1 MSQKLSTNIGHK
13 LIVTP
18 ELRQNIGLLSLSH
31 EALFNEISNALD
43 QNPFLEI
50 QNPPKGKTDPY
61 KRKLKGTPNSLPS
74 KTYQNLRDIPSTTSK
89 FVMTEKGRA
98 GEAIS
103 RLTEKNEN
111 FPSILGQDS
120 QSLSEH
126 LCLQLETST
135 ITQKFQIIA
144 FALIDAIGSDG
155 LLSEPLETIVET
167 LRPYLTTNLKEM
179 EKVLRIVQG
188 YDPPGIGARNL
199 QECFLI
205 QLASLGDEIDY
216 REAAQELV
224 KDHYEL
230 LQQPNR
236 DTIAKSMNLSSEEV
250 DEVFTVLERLETRPG
265 NAFND
270 EQITYVVPDVIA
282 HRDGNKWTAILN
294 ENALSNIAVKEPDIN
309 AMHGVTKKK
318 RAFLKLQLQKAKL
331 FTNGLHQRNR
341 ILLECSKQIVHAQQ
355 EFFEFGEIK
364 LNALRLSDIAIPIGC
379 HESTVSR
386 ISRNKFLQTPR
397 GTYELKYFFSK
408 SLNTS
413 SGGYVSSKSIKQHIK
428 EWTRNENPLHPLSD
442 SAIVKKL
449 KGLDIKIA
457 RRTVAKYRQNMGIPG
472 SNHRKI

>member
-1 MSQKLSTNIGHK
+1 MSQKIATNIGHK
-13 LIVTP
+13 LIITP
-18 ELRQNIGLLSLSH
+18 ELRQNIGLLSLSN
-31 EALFNEISNALD
+31 EALLNEISNALD

-50 QNPPKGKTDPY
+50 QTPPIEKTDPY
-61 KRKLKGTPNSLPS
+61 KRKLKGTPNSLTS
-74 KTYQNLRDIPSTTSK
+74 KTYQNLRDIPSTTYK
-89 FVMTEKGRA
+89 FAMTEKGRA
-98 GEAIS
+98 GEGVS
-103 RLTEKNEN
+103 KLTETNEN
-111 FPSILGQDS
+111 FPTVLGQDS

-126 LCLQLETST
+126 LCLQLETSK
-135 ITQKFQIIA
+135 ITQKFQMIA

-167 LRPYLTTNLKEM
+167 LLPYLTTNLKEI

-188 YDPPGIGARNL
+188 FDPSGVGARNL
-199 QECFLI
+199 RECFLL
-205 QLASLGDEIDY
+205 QLSSLGDEIDY

-236 DTIAKSMNLSSEEV
+236 DIIAKSMNLSNEEV
-250 DEVFTVLERLETRPG
+250 DEVLTVLEQLETRPG

-282 HRDGNKWTAILN
+282 YRDGNKWTAILN
-294 ENALSNIAVKEPDIN
+294 ENALSNITVKELDIRKIH
-309 AMHGVTKKK
+309 AVTKKE
-318 RAFLKLQLQKAKL
+318 RAFLKIQLQKARL
-331 FTNGLHQRNR
+331 FTNGLRQRNR

-428 EWTRNENPLHPLSD
+428 EWTRNEDPLHPLSD

-449 KGLDIKIA
+449 KGLGIKIA
-457 RRTVAKYRQNMGIPG
+457 RRTIAKYRQNMGIPG